1 MKKTALL
8 LALTCALLAA
18 PAMFAQAPAADAP
31 PENVAAHGQ
40 RMIQHRVA
48 FMTTV
53 LSLTTA
59 QQAQVKSVLTAAVAN
74 GSTTHG
80 SIKTA
85 HDNLKTAI
93 HANDAAGMEQAAT
106 TIGNLMAQEELSRA
120 KTQAAIYQL
129 LTPEQQTKMA
139 ALESEGRG
147 GGRGR
152 GPGGPGGPGL

>member
-1 MKKTALL
+1 
-8 LALTCALLAA
+8 
-18 PAMFAQAPAADAP
+18 MFAQAPAADAP

-40 RMIQHRVA
+40 RMIQHRVT

-74 GSTTHG
+74 GSTAHG
-80 SIKTA
+80 SM
-85 HDNLKTAI
+85 KTAI

-139 ALESEGRG
+139 ALESEGRR

>member
-18 PAMFAQAPAADAP
+18 RAIFAQTPAADAP
-31 PENVAAHGQ
+31 PENGAAHGQ
-40 RMIQHRVA
+40 RMIQHRLA
-48 FMTTV
+48 YMTTV

-59 QQAQVKSVLTAAVAN
+59 QQTQVKSVLTAAVAN

-80 SIKTA
+80 SMKTA
-85 HDNLKTAI
+85 HDNLKTTI

-120 KTQAAIYQL
+120 TTEADIYQL
-129 LTPEQQTKMA
+129 LTPEQQTKKDA
-139 ALESEGRG
+139 PEREGRRG
-147 GGRGR
+147 GGGSGTRGR
-152 GPGGPGGPGL
+152 

>member
-80 SIKTA
+80 SMKTA

-93 HANDAAGMEQAAT
+93 HANDAAGMEQDGRARKRRASRRTGTRSRRPRRSWPLNAA
-106 TIGNLMAQEELSRA
+106 AFRSR
-120 KTQAAIYQL
+120 
-129 LTPEQQTKMA
+129 
-139 ALESEGRG
+139 
-147 GGRGR
+147 
-152 GPGGPGGPGL
+152 

>member
-8 LALTCALLAA
+8 LAFACAILTA
-18 PAMFAQAPAADAP
+18 PAIFAQTPAADAP
-31 PENVAAHGQ
+31 PENGAAHGQ
-40 RMIQHRVA
+40 RMIQHRLA
-48 FMTTV
+48 YMTTV

-80 SIKTA
+80 SMKTA

-93 HANDAAGMEQAAT
+93 HANDPAGMEQAAS
-106 TIGNLMAQEELSRA
+106 TIGNLMAQEELARA
-120 KTQAAIYQL
+120 KTEAAIYQL

-139 ALESEGRG
+139 ALESEEHHG
-147 GGRGR
+147 GPGR
-152 GPGGPGGPGL
+152 GPGGPGL

>member
-8 LALTCALLAA
+8 LALACAILTA
-18 PAMFAQAPAADAP
+18 PAIFAQAPAADAP
-31 PENVAAHGQ
+31 PENGGAHGQ
-40 RMIQHRVA
+40 RMIQHRLA
-48 FMTTV
+48 YMTTV

-80 SIKTA
+80 SMKTA

-93 HANDAAGMEQAAT
+93 HANDPAGMEQAAS
-106 TIGNLMAQEELSRA
+106 TIGNLMAQEELARA
-120 KTQAAIYQL
+120 KTEAAIYQL

-139 ALESEGRG
+139 ALESEEHHG
-147 GGRGR
+147 GPGR
-152 GPGGPGGPGL
+152 GPGGPGL

>member
-8 LALTCALLAA
+8 LALACAILTA
-18 PAMFAQAPAADAP
+18 PAIFAQTPAADAP
-31 PENVAAHGQ
+31 PENGAAHGQ
-40 RMIQHRVA
+40 RMIQHRLA
-48 FMTTV
+48 YMTTV

-80 SIKTA
+80 SMKTA

-93 HANDAAGMEQAAT
+93 HANDPAGMEQAAS
-106 TIGNLMAQEELSRA
+106 TIGNLMAQEELARA
-120 KTQAAIYQL
+120 KTEAAIYQL

-139 ALESEGRG
+139 ALESEEHHG
-147 GGRGR
+147 GPGR
-152 GPGGPGGPGL
+152 GPGGPGL